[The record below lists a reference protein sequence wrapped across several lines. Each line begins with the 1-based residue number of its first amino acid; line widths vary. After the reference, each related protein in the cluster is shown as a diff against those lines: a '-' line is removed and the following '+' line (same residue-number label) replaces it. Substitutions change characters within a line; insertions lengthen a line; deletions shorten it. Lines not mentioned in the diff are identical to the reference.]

1 MKLLKT
7 LNSTLKSKVNSSE
20 KNISDTTTLIHI
32 NQYHT
37 GKIGDVDKN
46 NRCKWFSDCNCFE
59 YKN

>member
-32 NQYHT
+32 NQYHA
-37 GKIGDVDKN
+37 GKHNLEKILEMLTKTTDQVV
-46 NRCKWFSDCNCFE
+46 
-59 YKN
+59 